1 MINHYIANNELI
13 TLTTIKAML
22 EEGIFTI
29 TLNRP
34 DKLNALNHQTLQD
47 LKTLIDDLADHPEIR
62 AVIITGAGEKAF
74 VAGADISELAHL
86 SIAEGKATAKYG
98 CDIFTMIENS
108 PKPFIAAVNGF
119 ALGGGLELAMACH
132 LRIASETSRFGQP
145 EVNLGLTPGYSGT
158 QRLTQLIG
166 KAKSLELLMTADMI
180 TAPEAL
186 VLGLVNHV
194 VPASEVI
201 TKSKEILTKIMTKSP
216 TAVKGVIACVNAYY
230 AENVDGFNYEV
241 ETFGN
246 CFGQPDFK
254 EGVTAFLE
262 KRKPAFAWS

>member
-13 TLTTIKAML
+13 TLSNIKAVL

-34 DKLNALNHQTLQD
+34 DKLNALNHQTLSD
-47 LKTLIDDLADHPEIR
+47 LKTLIEDLNEHPEIR
-62 AVIITGAGEKAF
+62 AVILTGAGEKAF
-74 VAGADISELAHL
+74 VAGADIAELAHL
-86 SIAEGKATAKYG
+86 NPAQAKETAQFG
-98 CDIFTMIENS
+98 CDIFNTIEQS
-108 PKPFIAAVNGF
+108 SKPFIAAINGF

-132 LRIASETSRFGQP
+132 LRIASENSRFGQP

-186 VLGLVNHV
+186 ALGLVNHV
-194 VPASEVI
+194 VPATEVI

-230 AENVDGFNYEV
+230 TESVDGFEYEIQ
-241 ETFGN
+241 TFGN
-246 CFGQPDFK
+246 CFGEADFK
-254 EGVTAFLE
+254 EGVAAFLE
-262 KRKPAFAWS
+262 KRKPAFAWK

>member
-13 TLTTIKAML
+13 TLTTIKAVL

-34 DKLNALNHQTLQD
+34 DKLNALNHQTLSD
-47 LKTLIDDLADHPEIR
+47 LKTLIEDLSEHPEIR
-62 AVIITGAGEKAF
+62 AVILTGAGEKAF
-74 VAGADISELAHL
+74 VAGADI
-86 SIAEGKATAKYG
+86 AEFANHAPAEAKTMAKYG
-98 CDIFTMIENS
+98 CDIFTMIEQS
-108 PKPFIAAVNGF
+108 PKPFIAVINGF

-180 TAPEAL
+180 NAQQAL
-186 VLGLVNHV
+186 QLGLVNHV
-194 VPASEVI
+194 VPVNEVMD
-201 TKSKEILTKIMTKSP
+201 KAKEILIKIMTKSP
-216 TAVKGVIACVNAYY
+216 IAVKGVIACVNAYY
-230 AENVDGFNYEV
+230 AESVDGFEYEV

-254 EGVTAFLE
+254 EGVGAFLE